1 MLFVEL
7 RFFLFF
13 AIVFALVWTLRKN
26 GQRKVVLTAA
36 SYIFYGVWDWRFL
49 GLILFVTAVSYLVG
63 TRFNTGLTDK
73 RTQKRWLTLGVVTV
87 LGVLGVFKYFNFFAE
102 SFADFA
108 GLIGLPV
115 GQITLSLVLP
125 VGISFFTFQAISY
138 MVDAYRGDIPAK
150 RSFLDIAFYIAFFPQ
165 LVAGPIVR
173 ASDFIPQME
182 TARRWADVGVRAA
195 LILFLIGFIKK
206 ACISDNIAPYV
217 DMVFANPE
225 SFTAPAMIGGV
236 LLYAVQIYCD
246 FSGYSDMAIALAAL
260 LGYKFPQN
268 FASPYLSPDIQDFWR
283 RWHIS
288 LSSWLRDYLYIPLG
302 GNRNGNMRRNIN
314 LMTTMLLGGLWHG
327 ASFNFV
333 IWGGLHGGA
342 LIVERQWNKHVAS
355 RLPGIGFLG
364 ALMGTVVTFY
374 WVNLA
379 WIFFRAGTLEQSL
392 DMAKTYLTWQS
403 VGTET
408 LPIPVWPI
416 LGALGLIHWLS
427 NRVDANE
434 EFTKLSPNTFALA
447 FGAMAAVALAF
458 VPLGYRPFIYFQ
470 F

>member
-13 AIVFALVWTLRKN
+13 ALVFTLVWTVRRNGARKAI
-26 GQRKVVLTAA
+26 LTAA
-36 SYIFYGVWDWRFL
+36 SYVFYGAWDPRFL
-49 GLILFVTAVSYLVG
+49 GLILFVTLVSYIVG
-63 TRFNTGLTDK
+63 TRFEPGKTSATAK
-73 RTQKRWLTLGVVTV
+73 KRWLTFGVVTV
-87 LGVLGVFKYFNFFAE
+87 LGVLGVFKYFDFFAE
-102 SFADFA
+102 SFGTFA
-108 GLIGLPV
+108 NLIGLPV
-115 GQITLSLVLP
+115 NAVTLGLILP

-138 MVDAYRGDIPAK
+138 MVDAYQGHIPAK
-150 RSFLDIAFYIAFFPQ
+150 RNVLDIAFYIAFFPQ

-182 TARRWADVGVRAA
+182 TARRWADVGVRSA
-195 LILFLIGFIKK
+195 LVLFLIGFVKK

-217 DMVFANPE
+217 DMVFAAPE
-225 SFTAPAMIGGV
+225 TFTAATIVGGV

-260 LGYKFPQN
+260 LGYKFPAN

-302 GNRNGNMRRNIN
+302 GNRNGNMRRNVN

-342 LIVERQWNKHVAS
+342 LIVERQWNKYIAS
-355 RLPGIGFLG
+355 RTPSLGWIGTLAG
-364 ALMGTVVTFY
+364 TLMTFY

-379 WIFFRAGTLEQSL
+379 WIFFRATSLDQSL
-392 DMAKTYLTWQS
+392 QMARTYLTWQS
-403 VGTET
+403 KGLET
-408 LPIPVWPI
+408 LPIAVWPMLI
-416 LGALGLIHWLS
+416 ALGLIHWLS
-427 NRVDANE
+427 NRMNAGDVLERLA
-434 EFTKLSPNTFALA
+434 PNTFALSY
-447 FGAMAAVALAF
+447 GAMAALALAF

>member
-236 LLYAVQIYCD
+236 HMGRR
-246 FSGYSDMAIALAAL
+246 FHR
-260 LGYKFPQN
+260 PR
-268 FASPYLSPDIQDFWR
+268 WR
-283 RWHIS
+283 
-288 LSSWLRDYLYIPLG
+288 
-302 GNRNGNMRRNIN
+302 
-314 LMTTMLLGGLWHG
+314 
-327 ASFNFV
+327 
-333 IWGGLHGGA
+333 
-342 LIVERQWNKHVAS
+342 
-355 RLPGIGFLG
+355 
-364 ALMGTVVTFY
+364 
-374 WVNLA
+374 
-379 WIFFRAGTLEQSL
+379 
-392 DMAKTYLTWQS
+392 
-403 VGTET
+403 
-408 LPIPVWPI
+408 
-416 LGALGLIHWLS
+416 
-427 NRVDANE
+427 
-434 EFTKLSPNTFALA
+434 
-447 FGAMAAVALAF
+447 
-458 VPLGYRPFIYFQ
+458 
-470 F
+470 